1 MLDGKIYILELSL
14 HIGVFLIF
22 IIRKQINLN
31 SSKLHA
37 TRTHPNDTTKFWRY
51 YVASC
56 NILYIYRSRIYL
68 LDKSRDKNQ
77 LKRFPFVS
85 SGYCFITKL
94 AYNAC
99 LLVFEYVGGLLIR
112 HLYSRPKTPL
122 SRASN
127 SRAVNSQESQ
137 RERAPAWDLAYL
149 FIIIISS
156 FFFLFISNFSFFQ
169 SDSTANCF
177 IFYVNLL
184 KVFNKKIP
192 RSVVACRG
200 VVCGLYVN

>member
-1 MLDGKIYILELSL
+1 MLDGKIYILELSPFTYWC
-14 HIGVFLIF
+14 VFNIYYTKANKF
-22 IIRKQINLN
+22 KP
-31 SSKLHA
+31 SKLHA

-156 FFFLFISNFSFFQ
+156 FFFYLFLIFPFFSQ
-169 SDSTANCF
+169 TRPLIA
-177 IFYVNLL
+177 
-184 KVFNKKIP
+184 
-192 RSVVACRG
+192 
-200 VVCGLYVN
+200 LYFT